1 MSFLG
6 GVLMI
11 VTGLVL
17 MAAGLFL
24 FYAWLPFL
32 YALVGFDI
40 GALLGKWMTGDVGVL
55 AITLGVIGALVLGLS
70 SYYLEPFRRIL
81 MGISSG
87 VLIGFALANLFGFDG
102 RMGAVSGMLL
112 AILFG
117 VVGASVVPRY
127 FDLFVVVATAIG
139 GAGLVMSGA
148 HSIMPGV
155 AIFDATSGGSI
166 SYLLSLALAVIGIV
180 WQFSNVEKWL
190 KAHVMPA
197 QRTD

>member
-11 VTGLVL
+11 VTGLAL

-40 GALLGKWMTGDVGVL
+40 GALIGNWMTGEVGVL
-55 AITLGVIGALVLGLS
+55 AISLGVIGALVLGLS

-81 MGISSG
+81 MGISAG
-87 VLIGFALANLFGFDG
+87 VLIGLALANLFGFDG
-102 RMGAVSGMLL
+102 RMGAVLGMLL

-117 VVGASVVPRY
+117 VIGASVVPRY

-139 GAGLVMSGA
+139 GASLVMSGA
-148 HSIMPGV
+148 HNIMPGV
-155 AIFDATSGGSI
+155 AIFDVTSGSGM
-166 SYLLSLALAVIGIV
+166 SYLLSLALAAIGIV
-180 WQFSNVEKWL
+180 WQFSNIEKWL
-190 KAHVMPA
+190 KANVMAA
-197 QRTD
+197 QRAD